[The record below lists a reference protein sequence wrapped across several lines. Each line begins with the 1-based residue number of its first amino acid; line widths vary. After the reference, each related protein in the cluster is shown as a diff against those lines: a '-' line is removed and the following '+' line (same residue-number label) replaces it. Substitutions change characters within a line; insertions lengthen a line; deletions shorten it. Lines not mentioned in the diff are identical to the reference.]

1 MLQKME
7 MGIEVSLKE
16 AQKLEALLRMK
27 KIGLMPR
34 IIEEFK
40 KENKINKSLSSK
52 IGKALMGKLVWL
64 SDEEINMVKEFE
76 EEHNCI
82 VYHIIESHT
91 TVGTLL
97 SLFYVSKYTDEWEMD
112 NELIDSKCQFVY
124 VKNLDCDY
132 DSEFGYIN
140 YTNAVGGLIRTA

>member
-40 KENKINKSLSSK
+40 TENKINKSLSSK

-64 SDEEINMVKEFE
+64 SDE
-76 EEHNCI
+76 
-82 VYHIIESHT
+82 
-91 TVGTLL
+91 
-97 SLFYVSKYTDEWEMD
+97 
-112 NELIDSKCQFVY
+112 
-124 VKNLDCDY
+124 
-132 DSEFGYIN
+132 
-140 YTNAVGGLIRTA
+140 